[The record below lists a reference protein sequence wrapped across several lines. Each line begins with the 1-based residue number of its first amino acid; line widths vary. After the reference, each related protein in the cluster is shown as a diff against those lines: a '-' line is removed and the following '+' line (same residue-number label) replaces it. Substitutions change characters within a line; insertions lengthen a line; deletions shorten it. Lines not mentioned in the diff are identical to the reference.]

1 MTTTELSA
9 QAKKLAKE
17 RKIKT
22 KLQQAYQHSAMK
34 KEYTTV
40 QSG

>member
-9 QAKKLAKE
+9 QAKIWKGTQ
-17 RKIKT
+17 IKT
-22 KLQQAYQHSAMK
+22 KLQQDYQHSAKK